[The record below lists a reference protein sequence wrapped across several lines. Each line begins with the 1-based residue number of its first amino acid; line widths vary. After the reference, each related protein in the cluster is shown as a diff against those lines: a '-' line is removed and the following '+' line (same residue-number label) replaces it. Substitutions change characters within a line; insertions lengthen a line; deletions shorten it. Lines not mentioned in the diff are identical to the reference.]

1 MDDSTVTS
9 GWSLRRRLAQVLVST
24 ALLPVLLFSAALLWS
39 QWQGDKGDLQ
49 LRLDSNTRLNAENLE
64 AFLKSQLAG
73 VQLLADRLPEEA
85 AARDADMAS
94 LLLAYPSALRVL
106 AVGSDGHV
114 LAARDARGR
123 SQSVQGSVVDTDWFK
138 AARDKF
144 RVQVSDVYRNAAY
157 GNETVVTLSAPLLR
171 NAHFSGALAVDVPV
185 DSFARVMADSLLR
198 RNLSMLLLDG
208 SNRVI
213 YAQGELRW
221 GPLDQTAATGVRLRN
236 NAASAD
242 KKGQVLLLEGVLQG
256 QDLAYVSTVSLR
268 NGWVLA
274 LVAPRSALFKPLLPR
289 LLLLAVLVVVTLLG
303 LGLALWQQRQLL
315 HKSIGFLLASLR
327 GYALGGRMNPA
338 QVESMPDE
346 LQPLAQGI
354 GDLGDRM
361 NAAYAELQDVLDR
374 REQEITERTMSL
386 REAVANLD
394 RISRTDALTGCLNY
408 RGFIE
413 AGDKLWTLAR
423 ETAQPL
429 SILALD
435 IDHFKLYNDL
445 YGHAEGDSVLRRFA
459 GAVRSA
465 LLHSDDVLARP
476 GGEEFTVFLP
486 NTTHEQA
493 MHVGARVVQRVRD
506 ADIAHAGSLKGRL
519 TVSVGVATL
528 EPDDLELEDIL
539 KRADAAL
546 YRAKGAG
553 RDGFCD

>member
-1 MDDSTVTS
+1 MDDSAATS

-39 QWQGDKGDLQ
+39 QWKNDKDDLQ
-49 LRLDSNTRLNAENLE
+49 LRLDSNTRLNAESLE
-64 AFLKSQLAG
+64 TFLDAQLAG
-73 VQLLADRLPEEA
+73 VQLLADRLPENA
-85 AARDADMAS
+85 AARDEDMAS
-94 LLLAYPSALRVL
+94 LLSAYPSALRVL

-114 LAARDARGR
+114 LAARDARWR
-123 SQSVQGSVVDTDWFK
+123 SPSAQSSVVDTGWFK
-138 AARDKF
+138 EARDKF
-144 RVQVSDVYRNAAY
+144 RVQISDVYRNAAY
-157 GNETVVTLSAPLLR
+157 GNETVVTLSAPMLR
-171 NAHFSGALAVDVPV
+171 GAHFAGALAVDVPV
-185 DSFARVMADSLLR
+185 ESFARVMAESLLR
-198 RNLSMLLLDG
+198 RNLSMLLLDR

-213 YAQGELRW
+213 YAQGGLRW
-221 GPLDQTAATGVRLRN
+221 AQLDQAGAVGARLRN
-236 NAASAD
+236 NAMSAE
-242 KKGQVLLLEGVLQG
+242 KAGRVLLLGGVLQG
-256 QDLAYVSTVSLR
+256 DGLAYVSTVRLR

-274 LVAPRSALFKPLLPR
+274 LVASRSVLLKPLVPR
-289 LLLLAVLVVVTLLG
+289 LLLLGVLVVVTLMG

-315 HKSIGFLLASLR
+315 HKSIGFMLNSLR

-338 QVESMPDE
+338 QVDLMPDE

-354 GDLGDRM
+354 GDLGGRM

-374 REQEITERTMSL
+374 REQEITERTTSL

-408 RGFIE
+408 RGFTE
-413 AGDKLWTLAR
+413 AGDRLWNQAR
-423 ETAQPL
+423 EQAQPL
-429 SILALD
+429 SVLALD

-486 NTTHEQA
+486 NTTHVQA
-493 MHVGARVVQRVRD
+493 LHVGARVVQRVRD
-506 ADIAHAGSLKGRL
+506 ADIVHAGSLKGHL
-519 TVSVGVATL
+519 TVSVGVASL

-553 RDGFCD
+553 RDGFCG